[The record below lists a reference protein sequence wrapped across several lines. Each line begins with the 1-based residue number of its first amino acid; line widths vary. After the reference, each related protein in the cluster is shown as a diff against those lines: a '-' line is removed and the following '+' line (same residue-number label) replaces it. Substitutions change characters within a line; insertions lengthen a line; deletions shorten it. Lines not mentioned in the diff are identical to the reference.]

1 MVNNIKLKLLL
12 PTEQT
17 TKSKVV
23 IDNDIKC
30 ISSAKCGDFE
40 EMIFDISPGN
50 HTLRISFAEEK
61 ASNKT
66 GNFKFDFFTVSP
78 KGYLNHIFAFHYN
91 VRCFTQTIN
100 MTIHRDAKLLMDF
113 KKESYFNFLNVH
125 ATFLKPYVKKKSNI
139 KINSENFYIFDSN
152 DRKRSF
158 YIKNFFIFSFLTVCV
173 LLALIFLSFADFRD
187 WNSNLGVQGFTG
199 KSAFFIGLFPIILY
213 VVISYLVYSIKLYKL
228 YKHTKND
235 MGFDCLC

>member
-1 MVNNIKLKLLL
+1 MVDNIKLKLLL
-12 PTEQT
+12 PTEQNN
-17 TKSKVV
+17 KFKVV

-40 EMIFDISPGN
+40 EMVFDISPGN
-50 HTLRISFAEEK
+50 HTLRITFAGEK
-61 ASNKT
+61 ASDKT
-66 GNFKFDFFTVSP
+66 GKLKFDFFTVSP
-78 KGYLNHIFAFHYN
+78 KEYLNHIVAFHYN
-91 VRCFTQTIN
+91 VCCFTQTIN
-100 MTIHRDAKLLMDF
+100 MTIHRNAKLLMAF

-139 KINSENFYIFDSN
+139 KINSENFYIFDSFN
-152 DRKRSF
+152 RKRSF
-158 YIKNFFIFSFLTVCV
+158 YIKNFLIFSFLTVCV
-173 LLALIFLSFADFRD
+173 LLALIFLSLTNFRE

-199 KSAFFIGLFPIILY
+199 KSTFFIGLFPIILY

-228 YKHTKND
+228 YKHTENN